1 MWTLFYW
8 NRSLLCIVNMSL
20 LCSMQYSLVSLIP
33 ILESPGTSVKG
44 IPPHAS
50 FVEGAGDHRP
60 SIEMQCQCHT
70 VENAFTGQDSGM
82 MFKIGVKLVQL
93 VPLERHLAQRDE
105 HPWEPFKLVTQC
117 RLLPLTSWAHYLRQ
131 RQIIPTSWLLEI
143 IIPDGWR
150 HMPSQIRRQ
159 WQLHRSL

>member
-1 MWTLFYW
+1 VNLV
-8 NRSLLCIVNMSL
+8 LLESIIIVYCYVTCPYCVA
-20 LCSMQYSLVSLIP
+20 CSIHVVSLIP
-33 ILESPGTSVKG
+33 SLESPGTLVKG
-44 IPPHAS
+44 TPPRAS

-82 MFKIGVKLVQL
+82 MFKIGVNLVQL

-105 HPWEPFKLVTQC
+105 HPWAPFKLLTQC

-131 RQIIPTSWLLEI
+131 RQIIPTT
-143 IIPDGWR
+143 
-150 HMPSQIRRQ
+150 
-159 WQLHRSL
+159 